1 MNHETTTKARMS
13 DPLGIP
19 SPGAGQ
25 TRAMLKPVETILA
38 DAPRLAREHFLAA
51 TREALRL
58 APVKPARKSQPP
70 PDNRRTRAE
79 AAPKCTVQQINEL
92 IKRVRVGEPLILP
105 EGNREKRYYDP
116 TLSGF
121 YIRLLN
127 SGVASWVL
135 QYKRLGR
142 PKKIKAG
149 DVKGPDRLEAIKRAK
164 QLLAKVEL
172 EMLDPLEARR
182 ERMRANKVTF
192 ATVVP
197 LFLERKKSLGQL
209 KSSTAEDWNRYL
221 TDYYFKLL
229 HHLPIDEITTE
240 QIQTQVDIIAT
251 QSGNRTA
258 EVCCTVM
265 RVLFKWAD
273 KTGKLP
279 EGHRNPMDNVQPPA
293 RSPSRARVLT
303 DDEIRLILKTCDA
316 WEALAIQEH
325 QFKETMSK
333 GPRKGHLFHPD
344 YPRAV
349 KLLFFTGCRRQEIGG
364 LELSEGD
371 VDNAGLVSPG
381 VRSENKR
388 DLCNPLCDM
397 AVEILR

>member
-1 MNHETTTKARMS
+1 
-13 DPLGIP
+13 
-19 SPGAGQ
+19 
-25 TRAMLKPVETILA
+25 
-38 DAPRLAREHFLAA
+38 
-51 TREALRL
+51 
-58 APVKPARKSQPP
+58 
-70 PDNRRTRAE
+70 
-79 AAPKCTVQQINEL
+79 
-92 IKRVRVGEPLILP
+92 
-105 EGNREKRYYDP
+105 
-116 TLSGF
+116 
-121 YIRLLN
+121 
-127 SGVASWVL
+127 
-135 QYKRLGR
+135 
-142 PKKIKAG
+142 
-149 DVKGPDRLEAIKRAK
+149 
-164 QLLAKVEL
+164 
-172 EMLDPLEARR
+172 
-182 ERMRANKVTF
+182 
-192 ATVVP
+192 
-197 LFLERKKSLGQL
+197 
-209 KSSTAEDWNRYL
+209 STAEDWNRYL

-240 QIQTQVDIIAT
+240 QIQTQVDIIAS

-303 DDEIRLILKTCDA
+303 DDEIRLILQTCEDL
-316 WEALAIQEH
+316 EALAIQEH

-364 LELSEGD
+364 LEWSEVD
-371 VDNAGLVSPG
+371 LDNAELFIPG
-381 VRSENKR
+381 TRAKNKR

-397 AVEILR
+397 AVEILRNIARQPNDPTYVFRRSRARKKLPGLNLNNVHLRVDDRITKAGGTPPPDWTIHDIRRTFRTRMAALGVTGDVAEALVGHVGHRTEMDRTYNLHKYWAEKKLALAKYEDHLRAIIEGTAKKIESPNFGQRKGGTA